1 MEGKKFNCPL
11 RLLFPALYDIM
22 YFCTRAISLFVHF
35 REATSLI
42 RIANVARGTTTSALH
57 PCRLLPSSILASP
70 SRTPPFPSASSRRA
84 RSSRLFP
91 LRAPLV
97 RFARFVQRHGYF
109 CCSSR
114 FSFFSCCP
122 LPPPTDSPLLS
133 LSLRLR
139 FSSSQDSF
147 LFSSL
152 SLVPP
157 RFNLFQLLL
166 LFSPS
171 ERDAEN
177 DEEQVRGKDRGREKI
192 TSERRRRCIATRR
205 SLERERREAHLSEAC
220 PDTRDTRIEFDHRI
234 RIHEIAIF
242 LGSLSSRGLFPPSLS
257 LLRPCY

>member
-1 MEGKKFNCPL
+1 
-11 RLLFPALYDIM
+11 M

-84 RSSRLFP
+84 DLLVFFPFEPRSFGLLALYSVTATFVAPRAASPFSLA
-91 LRAPLV
+91 APL
-97 RFARFVQRHGYF
+97 
-109 CCSSR
+109 
-114 FSFFSCCP
+114 P
-122 LPPPTDSPLLS
+122 LLPPTDSPLLS

-139 FSSSQDSF
+139 FSSSRDSF

-177 DEEQVRGKDRGREKI
+177 DEEQVRGKDRGREN
-192 TSERRRRCIATRR
+192 ERNYERKEKTLHRDEEESRKREKRGA
-205 SLERERREAHLSEAC
+205 LERSVSRHARYE
-220 PDTRDTRIEFDHRI
+220 DRI
-234 RIHEIAIF
+234 RPSDPDPRNRDLSWITLVSRLIPPF
-242 LGSLSSRGLFPPSLS
+242 SLPPHLS
-257 LLRPCY
+257 LLLTLLFLALVSI